1 MIRVWV
7 NYTLCVRVCAPWPPK
22 ELNLRD
28 LNAFCKAT
36 ELAVDKGFLK
46 LTISDSK
53 SSVPSIHHVGWVNVY
68 FLNHISPDQS
78 NSSLPSLSIIRQNM
92 VFTIQ
97 SGEDIVWPTHY
108 AWNNILRLPWLFYN
122 YNITL
127 IAFEAT
133 MSTNRTNHLS
143 FSPVVRTGTENRSYN
158 KLVGLYVEKDSNA
171 ILSWSPTTGPKQIS
185 VQSLWT
191 DWCSDVCIRKM
202 NLILETESI
211 NN

>member
-1 MIRVWV
+1 MSVSKLHV
-7 NYTLCVRVCAPWPPK
+7 CVRVCAPWPPE

-36 ELAVDKGFLK
+36 ELAIDKGFLK

-68 FLNHISPDQS
+68 FLNHICSDQS

-92 VFTIQ
+92 VFMIQ
-97 SGEDIVWPTHY
+97 SGEDIVWSTHY

-122 YNITL
+122 NYNIIL
-127 IAFEAT
+127 IAFETT
-133 MSTNRTNHLS
+133 MSTNRMNHLS
-143 FSPVVRTGTENRSYN
+143 FSPVVCTGTENRSCN

-202 NLILETESI
+202 NHILETESI